1 VYVCAL
7 TTLKC
12 SNEHTVKANAE
23 SSNEPGAAAFV
34 CIASGKSAPFMAQT
48 FLFLR
53 VLLFIVMHERE
64 YHPEAA
70 TASILAAAAVD
81 SLAFVSRAAAA
92 VVLIRMAKYVR
103 KYRKRRD

>member
-23 SSNEPGAAAFV
+23 SSNEPGAAACV

-70 TASILAAAAVD
+70 TASILAAAVD

>member
-1 VYVCAL
+1 
-7 TTLKC
+7 
-12 SNEHTVKANAE
+12 
-23 SSNEPGAAAFV
+23 
-34 CIASGKSAPFMAQT
+34 MAQT

-81 SLAFVSRAAAA
+81 SLAFVQQQ
-92 VVLIRMAKYVR
+92 
-103 KYRKRRD
+103 